1 MPFVEGVR
9 LVEMP
14 PVEYAALRIAEKPL
28 AEFLPDPVVGGMAE
42 NPCDR
47 EQNENEWQ
55 VQWTA
60 FCSQCADR
68 EQECI
73 SWEKWSYHQSGFGK
87 DDQEEQCVDPGP
99 VAPGELIEIK
109 VKMQNDVQKFKNPIH
124 RAKSGNES
132 AIVSFSATEIR
143 KTVRRINLNIRNSN
157 RVYSFE
163 RIRYL
168 DTGLAKGGD
177 LIPAKEVKVNI

>member
-9 LVEMP
+9 LVEMS
-14 PVEYAALRIAEKPL
+14 PVEYATLRIAEKSL
-28 AEFLPDPVVGGMAE
+28 AEFLPDPVVRGMAE
-42 NPCDR
+42 NSRDR
-47 EQNENEWQ
+47 EQNKNEWQ

-68 EQECI
+68 EQKCI

-87 DDQEEQCVDPGP
+87 DDQEEQCVDPGS
-99 VAPGELIEIK
+99 VATGELIEIK

-124 RAKSGNES
+124 RAKTGNGS
-132 AIVSFSATEIR
+132 AMVSFSATEIR
-143 KTVRRINLNIRNSN
+143 KTVRRINLNVRNSN
-157 RVYSFE
+157 QVYTLE
-163 RIRYL
+163 RIRSL

-177 LIPAKEVKVNI
+177 LILAKGKI

>member
-9 LVEMP
+9 LVEMSS
-14 PVEYAALRIAEKPL
+14 VEYAALRIAEKPL
-28 AEFLPDPVVGGMAE
+28 AEFLPDPVVRGMAK
-42 NPCDR
+42 NSCDR

-55 VQWTA
+55 VQRTA

-87 DDQEEQCVDPGP
+87 DDQEEQCVDPGS
-99 VAPGELIEIK
+99 VATGELIEIK
-109 VKMQNDVQKFKNPIH
+109 VKMQNDVQKFENPVH

-132 AIVSFSATEIR
+132 AIVSFCATEIR
-143 KTVRRINLNIRNSN
+143 KTVRRINLNVRNGN
-157 RVYSFE
+157 QVYSFE

-177 LIPAKEVKVNI
+177 LIPAKEVKGKI